1 MLNINIYM
9 FISTKNA
16 YFFFLAGVMV
26 SRNAEKC
33 KIANNVTILGSL
45 NLARSM
51 L

>member
-1 MLNINIYM
+1 MFNICLYQQKML
-9 FISTKNA
+9 T
-16 YFFFLAGVMV
+16 FFLAGVMV